1 MAPKKKEKSP
11 IERLLENLKI
21 KYATGQNTL
30 GRVQTG
36 YGYYPTKNASLNISS
51 LITGSPVDNKLLIRK
66 KDPAAELRNMT
77 RQVGLT
83 ERLYNSYWQ
92 PRVKLAD

>member
-1 MAPKKKEKSP
+1 MAPKKEKNP

-21 KYATGQNTL
+21 KYATGKNTL
-30 GRVQTG
+30 AGVQTG
-36 YGYYPTKNASLNISS
+36 HGYYPTKNASLNMRALVS
-51 LITGSPVDNKLLIRK
+51 GSAVDNKLLIRK
-66 KDPAAELRNMT
+66 NDPAAALRNTT
-77 RQVGLT
+77 RQIGLT